1 MWIRFP
7 NLVNFS
13 LGKTPERHE
22 VKYWDNGKYPWFSI
36 ADMRDKETI
45 FETKEK
51 ISEESY
57 RDYFNSSLSPK
68 GTLIMSFKLTVGRVS
83 ILGIDAVHNEAI
95 ISIFP
100 YLNSENSIRDWLF
113 YTLGIIV
120 TFVEQTNAIKGNTL
134 NKEKM
139 SSMLIPLPPISE
151 QRRIIDKI
159 NSFEPLIQEY
169 DKNEKLLTELEST
182 FAEKLKKSILQY
194 AIEGKLV
201 KQDPNDEPASVL
213 LERIKAEKEKLIKE
227 GKIKRDKNE
236 SYIYQGDDK
245 NYYEKIN
252 NQILK
257 LDLPFEIPSNWL
269 WIRIQSLFDVVSASR
284 VHQSDWK
291 SEGIPFYRAREIGK
305 LSDFGYVK
313 NELYI
318 SEDLYNKFS
327 KNTWPT
333 ENDLMITAVGTLGK
347 TYIVKKYDK
356 FYYKDASVISLKNKY
371 NVNIK
376 YIDFLFKSPYMIG
389 QIKEKIAGTTVGT
402 ITIEKAQKYLIPFPS
417 SNEQDR
423 IIDKINHLNIL
434 INS

>member
-1 MWIRFP
+1 M
-7 NLVNFS
+7 
-13 LGKTPERHE
+13 
-22 VKYWDNGKYPWFSI
+22 
-36 ADMRDKETI
+36 
-45 FETKEK
+45 
-51 ISEESY
+51 
-57 RDYFNSSLSPK
+57 
-68 GTLIMSFKLTVGRVS
+68 
-83 ILGIDAVHNEAI
+83 
-95 ISIFP
+95 
-100 YLNSENSIRDWLF
+100 
-113 YTLGIIV
+113 
-120 TFVEQTNAIKGNTL
+120 
-134 NKEKM
+134 
-139 SSMLIPLPPISE
+139 
-151 QRRIIDKI
+151 
-159 NSFEPLIQEY
+159 
-169 DKNEKLLTELEST
+169 
-182 FAEKLKKSILQY
+182 KKSILQY